1 VQHLLEALLVLDPGR
16 RIRAEDALKL
26 PVFSGEDAIMLVPPR
41 LVRSEEYGNMESVRL
56 VDHLDELSL
65 EDLLGD
71 VLRSARLR
79 WSDL

>member
-1 VQHLLEALLVLDPGR
+1 MLDPAR

-26 PVFSGEDAIMLVPPR
+26 PVFSGGDTIVLVPPR
-41 LVRSEEYGNMESVRL
+41 LVRSEEYGNMEGIRL
-56 VDHLDELSL
+56 VDIVDGFST

-71 VLRSARLR
+71 ILRSSKLR